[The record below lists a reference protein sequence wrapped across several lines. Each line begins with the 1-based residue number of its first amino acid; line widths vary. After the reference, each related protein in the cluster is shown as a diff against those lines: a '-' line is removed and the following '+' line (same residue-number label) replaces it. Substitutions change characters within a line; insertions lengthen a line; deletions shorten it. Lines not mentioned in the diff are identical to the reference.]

1 MKSFFAKASKPL
13 AVAAIAGLVI
23 GADVFFLMDKID
35 DPATYFLAVWGGL
48 AAAVLGVVAYF
59 QGTVVR
65 VVFGIAALV
74 LTGST
79 IYILTL
85 P

>member
-1 MKSFFAKASKPL
+1 MKDFFVKASKPL

-23 GADVFFLMDKID
+23 GADVFLLMDRID

-48 AAAVLGVVAYF
+48 AAAVLGLVAYF

-65 VVFGIAALV
+65 AVLGFAALA
-74 LTGST
+74 LTAST
-79 IYILTL
+79 VYILAVQ
-85 P
+85 